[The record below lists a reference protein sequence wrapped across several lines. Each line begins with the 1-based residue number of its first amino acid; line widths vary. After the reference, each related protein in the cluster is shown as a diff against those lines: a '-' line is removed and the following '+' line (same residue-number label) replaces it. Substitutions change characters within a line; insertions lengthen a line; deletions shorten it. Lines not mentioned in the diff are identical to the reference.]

1 MGFAS
6 PSSGTEF
13 SDCGHMEHF
22 CTVPA
27 TFGFRV
33 LFHVDYLG
41 VGRPKPFTP
50 PEVSVDLQF
59 IIQEGGV
66 PKVIYHLAQTD
77 THLVYTTP
85 GASLVTSFGMK
96 FNISTNKD
104 GKFKVLA
111 QMKDLDTWLV
121 VTVKAKSPT
130 KVTWWGSA

>member
-1 MGFAS
+1 
-6 PSSGTEF
+6 
-13 SDCGHMEHF
+13 MEHF

-66 PKVIYHLAQTD
+66 PKVIYHLTQTD
-77 THLVYTTP
+77 THPVYTTP

-104 GKFKVLA
+104 GKFRVRA
-111 QMKDLDTWLV
+111 QMKDPDTGLV
-121 VTVKAKSPT
+121 MTYDDEIDCIILPCV
-130 KVTWWGSA
+130 